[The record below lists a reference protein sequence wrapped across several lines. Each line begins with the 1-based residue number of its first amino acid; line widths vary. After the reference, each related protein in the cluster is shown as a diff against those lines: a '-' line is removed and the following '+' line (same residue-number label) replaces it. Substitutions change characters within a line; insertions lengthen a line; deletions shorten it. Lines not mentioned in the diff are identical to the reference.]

1 LAGASEVRE
10 GCGRMDHQEC
20 QEPGITMI
28 RIEVRYFAALREQA
42 GRSDESRETSASTAA
57 GLYAE
62 LAATYGFRLAADR
75 VRVAINEKYEAMDT
89 GLKAGDEVVF
99 IPPVS
104 GG

>member
-1 LAGASEVRE
+1 
-10 GCGRMDHQEC
+10 
-20 QEPGITMI
+20 MI

-42 GRSDESRETSASTAA
+42 GRSEESRQTSASTAA
-57 GLYAE
+57 ALYEE
-62 LAATYGFRLAADR
+62 LSSAYGFRLGADQ

-89 GLKAGDEVVF
+89 GLKPGDEVVF